1 MKSKLYINYENGTGM
16 SLSCFTTRELYR
28 LAFRAIRGWDY
39 VQSAEIETG
48 IAKLKMCA
56 REYAG
61 GRYVV
66 FSRGD
71 GSIVSAWMLNG
82 NRKGRNKD
90 NY

>member
-39 VQSAEIETG
+39 VQSVELEAGMTKLEMHAEV
-48 IAKLKMCA
+48 
-56 REYAG
+56 YSG

-66 FSRGD
+66 LSRGD
-71 GSIVSAWMLNG
+71 GFIVSAWALKG
-82 NRKGRNKD
+82 NRKGRNKGE
-90 NY
+90 Y